1 VDYYYELLLM
11 QVRCSTLAP
20 NCISTS
26 TTPTI
31 RANMWSLLPL
41 ALLTLTTSAR
51 PAARHEEPKP
61 VCIIGAGPA
70 GLSAAGRLEKKGI
83 KAMIFDSQAEVGG
96 KCQAWYDE
104 Q

>member
-1 VDYYYELLLM
+1 M
-11 QVRCSTLAP
+11 QVQSAPPAP
-20 NCISTS
+20 NCTFTS
-26 TTPTI
+26 TPPPIHAT
-31 RANMWSLLPL
+31 MWSLLPL

-51 PAARHEEPKP
+51 PAARHDEPKP

>member
-1 VDYYYELLLM
+1 
-11 QVRCSTLAP
+11 
-20 NCISTS
+20 
-26 TTPTI
+26 
-31 RANMWSLLPL
+31 MWSLLPL
-41 ALLTLTTSAR
+41 TLLTLTTSALPSAR
-51 PAARHEEPKP
+51 RHEEQKP